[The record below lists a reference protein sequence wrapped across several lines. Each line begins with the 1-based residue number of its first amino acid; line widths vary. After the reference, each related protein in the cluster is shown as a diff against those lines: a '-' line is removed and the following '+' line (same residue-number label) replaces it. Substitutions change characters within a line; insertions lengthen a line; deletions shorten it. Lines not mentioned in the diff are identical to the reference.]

1 MKTIQTAE
9 IIDCLDGIKKIPS
22 KSIDCAILDP
32 PYYKVVTAGWD
43 NQWKTL
49 GDYINWLEVR
59 VLEVKRVLKDNGSL
73 YIFGD
78 DQVIAYV
85 QVMMDKHFSF
95 LNHLIWYKRNNQS
108 IKGADNSRRFACVS
122 ERILFY
128 SLQDSTGLSEIHD
141 SKECFRPIKD
151 YMISEVT
158 KLREQKGFKTKEEL
172 NQFLNE
178 LTGTASVVS
187 RHYFCDSQWVFPTEI
202 IYLKLQS
209 TGFFPIPYDKLR
221 NGFNTEM
228 VGYEELRLGY
238 ESMRRVFHP
247 SHKQYEI
254 IDIPIINQTEN
265 TTHRTTKPLALI
277 KKLLKAS
284 TNEGMTILDPF
295 AGSWVTLEAGQH
307 LNLNVIGFDIDD
319 TWMPDYHRRLKN
331 DNTKLDAWTT

>member
-1 MKTIQTAE
+1 MKTTQTAQ
-9 IIDCLDGIKKIPS
+9 IIDCLDGMKQIPS

-32 PYYKVVTAGWD
+32 PYYKVVTEKWD
-43 NQWKTL
+43 NQWKSFQEYL
-49 GDYINWLEVR
+49 DWLEVR
-59 VLEVKRVLKDNGSL
+59 CIELKRVLKDNGSF

-78 DQVIAYV
+78 DQSIAYI
-85 QVMMDKHFSF
+85 QVMLDKHFSF

-141 SKECFRPIKD
+141 SKECFRSIKD
-151 YMISEVT
+151 YMIFECNE
-158 KLREQKGFKTKEEL
+158 LREQKGYKTKEEL

-187 RHYFCDSQWVFPTEI
+187 RHYFCDSQWVFPTKE
-202 IYLKLQS
+202 IYLKLQT
-209 TGFFPIPYDKLR
+209 TGFFLR
-221 NGFNTEM
+221 E
-228 VGYEELRLGY
+228 YEDLRREY
-238 ESMRRVFHP
+238 EDLRRVFHP

-254 IDIPIINQTEN
+254 IDIPIINSTEN
-265 TTHRTTKPLALI
+265 TSHRTTKPLALI

-284 TNEGMTILDPF
+284 TNEGMTVLDPF

-319 TWMPDYHRRLKN
+319 TWMPDYHRRLKS

>member
-1 MKTIQTAE
+1 MKTTQAAE
-9 IIDCLDGIKKIPS
+9 IIDCLDGMKKLPD

-108 IKGADNSRRFACVS
+108 IKGAENSRRFACVS

-141 SKECFRPIKD
+141 SKECFRSIKD
-151 YMISEVT
+151 YMISECN
-158 KLREQKGFKTKEEL
+158 KLREQRGDKTKEEL

-178 LTGTASVVS
+178 LTGTSSVVS
-187 RHYFCDSQWVFPTEI
+187 RHYFCDSQWVFPTKE

-209 TGFFPIPYDKLR
+209 TGFFWR
-221 NGFNTEM
+221 E
-228 VGYEELRLGY
+228 YEDMRREY
-238 ESMRRVFHP
+238 EDMRREYEDMRRVFHP

-254 IDIPIINQTEN
+254 IDIPIINSTEN
-265 TTHRTTKPLALI
+265 TSHRTTKPLALI
-277 KKLLKAS
+277 KMLLKAS
-284 TNEGMTILDPF
+284 TNEGMTVLDPF
-295 AGSWVTLEAGQH
+295 AGLWTTSEACMC
-307 LNLNVIGFDIDD
+307 LNLNCVSFDISDE
-319 TWMPDYHRRLKN
+319 WLPDYHRRLKTN
-331 DNTKLDAWTT
+331 LTKLDNFL